1 MCGRFSLAQSA
12 ESIAETFQ
20 LNAVPDWQPRYNIAP
35 TQTIPAIVQTLEQQS
50 RTFKPFRWGLIPSW
64 AKDESIGSKLINAR
78 AETLAEKPAFRDAF
92 RRRRCLILA
101 DGFYE
106 WKTQAGQK
114 QPFYFQ
120 LESRKPFAFAG
131 LWERRGAA
139 GGELLET
146 CTIITTD
153 ANPSSSTIHHR
164 MPVILDPQEYD
175 RWLDP
180 NLTETDELRSL
191 LDPYSDDLKIY
202 PVDRAVNSPAHD
214 APDCI
219 QQVA

>member
-20 LNAVPDWQPRYNIAP
+20 LSAVPEWQPRYNIAP
-35 TQTIPAIVQTLEQQS
+35 TQTIPAIVQTLEQQD
-50 RTFKPFRWGLIPSW
+50 RTFKTLRWGLIPSW

-78 AETLAEKPAFRDAF
+78 AETIAEKPAFRDAF

-106 WKTQAGQK
+106 WKTQSGQK

-120 LESRKPFAFAG
+120 LESHRPFAFAG
-131 LWERRGAA
+131 LCEQRGAA
-139 GGELLET
+139 GGALLET

-153 ANPSSSTIHHR
+153 ANQSSATIHHR
-164 MPVILDPQEYD
+164 MPVILDPDEYD

-180 NLTETDELRSL
+180 RVTQTDELRSL
-191 LDPYSDDLKIY
+191 LDPYSGNLKIY
-202 PVDRAVNSPAHD
+202 PVDRAVNSPTHD